1 MQIIQRPQISCD
13 EALFPA
19 LPVVD
24 CSQYVIIGIEEY
36 ERHNG
41 PLSGNEKVGKRLFNV
56 ETSYSRLIQWQV
68 THRATGSSLRRL

>member
-1 MQIIQRPQISCD
+1 
-13 EALFPA
+13 
-19 LPVVD
+19 
-24 CSQYVIIGIEEY
+24 VIIGIEEY